1 MIIKELTV
9 GPIMANCYIVGCEE
23 TQKAV
28 IVDPGDEAERILDN
42 LAESNLTAEYIIDT
56 HGHFDHVGANRKVKA
71 ATGAGILIHPL
82 DAPLLSQLSASAA
95 AWGLRAEDSPA
106 PDRTIE
112 AGDTVSFGTI
122 TLNVIHTPGHTPGGI
137 SLHTN
142 GIVFVGDTL
151 FSGSIGR
158 TDFPGGDYE
167 TLIASIQDRLFVL
180 GDEVRVLSGH
190 GPETTI
196 GQEKRS
202 NPFVRNNSPV

>member
-28 IVDPGDEAERILDN
+28 IVDPGDEAERILHN

-82 DAPLLSQLSASAA
+82 DAPLLSQLAARAA

-106 PDRTIE
+106 PDRTM
-112 AGDTVSFGTI
+112 
-122 TLNVIHTPGHTPGGI
+122 
-137 SLHTN
+137 
-142 GIVFVGDTL
+142 
-151 FSGSIGR
+151 GR
-158 TDFPGGDYE
+158 GRHWVQCSSRSRPH
-167 TLIASIQDRLFVL
+167 ASIRARRTGERQC
-180 GDEVRVLSGH
+180 
-190 GPETTI
+190 P
-196 GQEKRS
+196 Q
-202 NPFVRNNSPV
+202 